1 MILRTY
7 RGFLLT
13 SHGVQRAILGIPAQR
28 APEIFSAVFCPTLPS
43 GWGIFFTDTDFFNQN
58 FPCHAD

>member
-7 RGFLLT
+7 QGFLLT

-28 APEIFSAVFCPTLPS
+28 APEIFSAVFCPTAFGL
-43 GWGIFFTDTDFFNQN
+43 GDYFTDTDFFNQN

>member
-1 MILRTY
+1 MILRIH

-13 SHGVQRAILGIPAQR
+13 SHGLRQTFLGLPAQR
-28 APEIFSAVFCPTLPS
+28 APEIFSVVFCPTLPS
-43 GWGIFFTDTDFFNQN
+43 GWEFFTDTNFFNQN

>member
-7 RGFLLT
+7 LGFLLT

-28 APEIFSAVFCPTLPS
+28 APEIFLPFSAPPCLLAGGFS
-43 GWGIFFTDTDFFNQN
+43 TDTDFFNQN
-58 FPCHAD
+58 FPYHAD

>member
-7 RGFLLT
+7 QGFLLT

-28 APEIFSAVFCPTLPS
+28 APEIFSTVFCPTLPS
-43 GWGIFFTDTDFFNQN
+43 GWGIFYGHRFFQLK
-58 FPCHAD
+58 FSLPC

>member
-1 MILRTY
+1 MILRIH

-13 SHGVQRAILGIPAQR
+13 SHGVRQAFLGLPTQR

-43 GWGIFFTDTDFFNQN
+43 GWGLFTDNKTFQPNI
-58 FPCHAD
+58 PC